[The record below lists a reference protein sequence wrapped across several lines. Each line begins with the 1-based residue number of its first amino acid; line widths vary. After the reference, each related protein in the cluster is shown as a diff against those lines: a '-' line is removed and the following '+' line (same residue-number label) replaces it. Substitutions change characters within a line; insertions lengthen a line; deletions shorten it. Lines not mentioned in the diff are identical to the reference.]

1 MPNTREY
8 AWKNIQVSIGNN
20 NVATLQEISY
30 SMQREIGVLY
40 GQGDTPRAIQE
51 GNKSYEGQIAMLQS
65 EYLKFKKFTKDFND
79 TFNITVTYK
88 RKEGGVELIQK
99 DILKYCQCAGAEFS
113 MSQGE
118 LGQIMTAPF
127 IFLEVKPEDDESP
140 DWT

>member
-65 EYLKFKKFTKDFND
+65 EYMKFKKLTNNFND
-79 TFNITVTYK
+79 TFNITVTYT
-88 RKEGGVELIQK
+88 RKEGADTRIQK
-99 DILKYCQCAGAEFS
+99 DILKICQCAGAEFS

-118 LGQIMTAPF
+118 LGQVMTAPF
-127 IFLEVKPEDDESP
+127 IFLEVESTDQESP